1 MFGKF
6 KKSLGKLTKNK
17 NLKSLA
23 KKGIAFAQTDDGKE
37 LIKRGIKAAATGG
50 ASELEN
56 LNKIKKLKDKF
67 KE

>member
-17 NLKSLA
+17 NLKSLV

>member
-1 MFGKF
+1 MFDKF
-6 KKSLGKLTKNK
+6 KKSLGKLAKNK
-17 NLKSLA
+17 NLKKIA

-56 LNKIKKLKDKF
+56 LDKIKKLKDKF